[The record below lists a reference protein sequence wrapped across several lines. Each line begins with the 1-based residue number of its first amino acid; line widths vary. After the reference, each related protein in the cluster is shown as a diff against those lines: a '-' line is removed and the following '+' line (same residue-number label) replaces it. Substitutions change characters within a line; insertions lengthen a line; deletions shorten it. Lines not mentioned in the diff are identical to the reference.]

1 MRTTVTIDP
10 DVDALLRKAM
20 RERGAS
26 FKQVLNQSIREAL
39 GHGRGEGYKPFEQI
53 TFDMGRPLVDF
64 TKALSLAGALE
75 DAEVIARAGHRRLV

>member
-1 MRTTVTIDP
+1 
-10 DVDALLRKAM
+10 M
-20 RERGAS
+20 RERGES

-53 TFDMGRPLVDF
+53 TFDIGRPLVDF

-75 DAEVIARAGHRRLV
+75 DSKVIAKVVELRL